1 MDGFS
6 VRVDTSVLTAL
17 EKAVEIPESV
27 QKMFANE
34 LLKLSDPYTPFASGV
49 LKDSGRVTEGGKA
62 IEYNTPY
69 ANYLYHGKLMVDPK
83 TRKGAFY
90 SPDYGFWSR
99 PGVPKELTDRDLQFQ
114 GAPLLYARSMW
125 TEAANGS
132 LFLYSP
138 PGSHGTRSGR
148 TTWKTAASL
157 SISNSG

>member
-6 VRVDTSVLTAL
+6 VRVDTGILTAL

-114 GAPLLYARSMW
+114 GAPQRGAFWVQRAF
-125 TEAANGS
+125 EANTDALDGV
-132 LFLYSP
+132 LVHALKQEL
-138 PGSHGTRSGR
+138 GG
-148 TTWKTAASL
+148 
-157 SISNSG
+157 